1 MLAHR
6 VKFAGIGVRQ
16 TGNIPGVLND
26 GDLHTKADAEIRHL
40 LFPGV
45 LRRKDHA
52 LNAPAAKAAGND
64 DAVQMGQLFAHGIL
78 RQCLRIDPL
87 DVHHGVQRVAR
98 MAQSFRHGE
107 IGVVKLD
114 VLAHEADGDVL
125 AAVSDFLH
133 HLNPFRQLRLGRFQT
148 QLPADNAGQIGL
160 FQHQRG
166 FVQHGQGDIL
176 NDAVRLDVAE
186 HTDLLE
192 NGGFQR
198 LIAAQNDD
206 IRLDAH
212 ALQFLDRVLG
222 GLGLMLVGATEERH
236 QRHVNEQ
243 AVLLPYLQSNLT
255 HRLQEGLG
263 LDIADGAANLG
274 DDHIRVGLPAD
285 AVDELFDLIGH
296 VGNNLNRGTQILAPA
311 FLVQHVPVHLSG
323 GQVGELVQ
331 VFVDEALVVT
341 QVQIGLRA
349 VLGDVDLAV
358 LVGAHGAGVN
368 VDVGV
373 QLLGGDLQSP
383 RLEKTA
389 KRRRGDALAQ
399 TGNHAAGHKDVFRH
413 W

>member
-1 MLAHR
+1 
-6 VKFAGIGVRQ
+6 
-16 TGNIPGVLND
+16 
-26 GDLHTKADAEIRHL
+26 
-40 LFPGV
+40 
-45 LRRKDHA
+45 
-52 LNAPAAKAAGND
+52 
-64 DAVQMGQLFAHGIL
+64 
-78 RQCLRIDPL
+78 
-87 DVHHGVQRVAR
+87 
-98 MAQSFRHGE
+98 
-107 IGVVKLD
+107 
-114 VLAHEADGDVL
+114 
-125 AAVSDFLH
+125 
-133 HLNPFRQLRLGRFQT
+133 
-148 QLPADNAGQIGL
+148 
-160 FQHQRG
+160 
-166 FVQHGQGDIL
+166 
-176 NDAVRLDVAE
+176 
-186 HTDLLE
+186 
-192 NGGFQR
+192 
-198 LIAAQNDD
+198 
-206 IRLDAH
+206 
-212 ALQFLDRVLG
+212 
-222 GLGLMLVGATEERH
+222 MLVGATEERH
-236 QRHVNEQ
+236 QRHVDEQ
-243 AVLLPYLQSNLT
+243 AVLLPYLQRDLA

-263 LDIADGAANLG
+263 LDIADGAADFG

-296 VGNNLNRGTQILAPA
+296 VGNDLNRGTQILAPA

-323 GQVGELVQ
+323 SQVGELIQ